1 METKPVLYIMTVLII
16 ATILTSAYVSSIKI
30 GELEDTL
37 DAQSRQLNSYNELL
51 TSQASQLASFNQKIS
66 EQDSI
71 LDQYNQTITQ
81 QSNELEKYKQITLID
96 DAGYMVNITSY
107 PERIVSLAPSNT
119 EILFA
124 VGAGDR
130 VVGVTDYCNY
140 PYNFSAWIEA
150 GNMSS
155 IGNYWNPSIEPIV
168 ALNPDLIL
176 ASGGAS
182 DEAASKLRNLGY
194 TVLLIDAQDINSVLN
209 DIFIVGRATNQTEQA
224 TSLVTELRTRIDT
237 VSTLAATASST
248 PKVYDEIWND
258 PLMAAGPRT
267 FISDLISLAGGE
279 NIFDDAATEWPIVSS
294 ESVITKN
301 PDIILSL
308 STDITT
314 RPGWSSINAVANNKI
329 YAIDDD
335 IFSRPGPRLVDALEQ
350 LAQIIHPELFGS
362 P

>member
-1 METKPVLYIMTVLII
+1 MTILII

-30 GELEDTL
+30 SELETTINTQTSQL
-37 DAQSRQLNSYNELL
+37 DSYNELL
-51 TSQASQLASFNQKIS
+51 TSQAGQLEEFNQRIT

-71 LDQYNQTITQ
+71 LNQYNQTITQ
-81 QSNELEKYKQITLID
+81 QNSEIEKYKQITLVD

-130 VVGVTDYCNY
+130 VVGITDYCNY
-140 PYNFSAWIEA
+140 PYNFTAWIEA
-150 GNMSS
+150 GNMTS
-155 IGNYWNPSIEPIV
+155 IGNYWNPSIEPII
-168 ALNPDLIL
+168 ALQPDLVF
-176 ASGGAS
+176 ASGDAS
-182 DEAASKLRNLGY
+182 EEAASKLRNLGY
-194 TVLLIDAQDINSVLN
+194 NVLILDAENINDVLN
-209 DIFIVGRATNQTEQA
+209 DIFMVGRATNQSDQA
-224 TSLVTELRTRIDT
+224 SALVTSLRTRIDT
-237 VSTLAATASST
+237 VANLAANASSI

-279 NIFDDAATEWPIVSS
+279 NIFDDAASQWPVVSS

-308 STDITT
+308 STDIAS
-314 RPGWSSINAVANNKI
+314 RSGWSSINAVVNNKI
-329 YAIDDD
+329 YQINDDE
-335 IFSRPGPRLVDALEQ
+335 FSRPGPRLVDALED
-350 LAQIIHPELFGS
+350 LAKIVHPEIFGT